1 VTEPSS
7 WRNELEPKIADHVR
21 YIVDAFAS
29 PDNGGTDIGVVVAAD
44 RGLDYMYK
52 ERQLLVHEQQLG
64 RVLEILGQPNE
75 ADLEQNEP
83 DRVQRVIA
91 GVVLLTLGQ
100 TTKGDQPAAVPDALI
115 EIDRRIG
122 KGIATPNHVLTV
134 AVNAG
139 GCPATEPQEAYEE
152 TEPYPSVCGDNGG
165 AGVLI
170 YMADTGLL
178 ADAASHSWLEGVVG
192 DPDPLPPLAPDGT
205 QPIPPYT
212 GHGTFVAGVTRC
224 MAPAADVTVTNA
236 FAIAGSTL
244 ESDLV
249 PRLVAALGLGVD
261 IFHLTIAA
269 PSRDDLPLVAFEA
282 WLKLLRQ
289 YKGVVCVVAAGN
301 SGSRRPSWPAAF
313 SEVVSVGALAADWRS
328 RASFSNFGGWVD
340 VYAPG
345 RSLVNAYA
353 TGTYTCHVE
362 PYRGQDR
369 TFYGMAKW
377 SGTSFSTPIFTGLI
391 AARMSRT
398 GENGQQAAAAL
409 LAEARSRA
417 IPGVG
422 AIVLPCCH
430 DDVPVRPAECPCRS
444 GMRRTGCEP
453 RPH

>member
-1 VTEPSS
+1 MTEPSS
-7 WRNELEPKIADHVR
+7 WRNELESRIADRVQF
-21 YIVDAFAS
+21 IVDAFAS

-44 RGLDYMYK
+44 RTVNYMYA
-52 ERQLLVHEQQLG
+52 EHQLLVREQSLG
-64 RVLEILGQPNE
+64 QVLEILQQPTE
-75 ADLEQNEP
+75 ADLRRDEP

-100 TTKGDQPAAVPDALI
+100 VADGERPTVVSALR
-115 EIDRRIG
+115 EVDRQLG
-122 KGIATPNHVLTV
+122 AGIAMPNHVLTV
-134 AVNAG
+134 AGNAG
-139 GCPATEPQEAYEE
+139 GCPATEPQEVDDDI
-152 TEPYPSVCGDNGG
+152 EPYPSVCQGNGG
-165 AGVLI
+165 TGVLI

-224 MAPAADVTVTNA
+224 MAPAADVIVTNA

-249 PRLVAALGLGVD
+249 PRLVEALSLGVD

-269 PSRDDLPLVAFEA
+269 SSRGDLPLIAFEA

-301 SGSRRPSWPAAF
+301 DGSRQPSWPAAF
-313 SEVVSVGALAADWRS
+313 SEVVSVGALAGDWRS

-362 PYRGQDR
+362 PYRGEPR

-377 SGTSFSTPIFTGLI
+377 SGTSFSTPVVTGLI

-398 GENGQQAAAAL
+398 GENGQEAVAAL

-430 DDVPVRPAECPCRS
+430 DDVPAHPAECSCRS